1 MGPLAQDVIFCIAEN
16 TALCYSCTCKLGI
29 LVVTSVTLITSTFA
43 SWEFVLFG
51 SCMVAE
57 PAVIIEDHGGN
68 SA

>member
-1 MGPLAQDVIFCIAEN
+1 MCTQLQLHLQVKN
-16 TALCYSCTCKLGI
+16 TAVK
-29 LVVTSVTLITSTFA
+29 SVTLITGKVI

-57 PAVIIEDHGGN
+57 QAVIIVDHDSN